1 MSPNDEGVPPPGAE
15 VESALA
21 DLTSPAPLDF
31 GLRVLRRVGIPRD
44 RYDSYVRLETDSG
57 GLYVAFSPQAVTGA
71 VLETMVVSTEMFEEL
86 HWSRTGRTAI
96 RGTVPL
102 TGLRTAVRTGRAG
115 RLPVDLGPLPSGQRA
130 VLEAVRR
137 VPKGQLRPASW
148 IAREAGVDEES
159 VVPDALRANPVVLL
173 VPCHRVT
180 YEDGT
185 PCDAAYL
192 PGTGRALRSAE
203 GIDMARFAR
212 FARDGTVLLG
222 SDTTRIFCHPTC
234 AHARRITPAHQRPFH
249 NAAEARG
256 AGYRACLVCRPV
268 AA

>member
-1 MSPNDEGVPPPGAE
+1 MSPNDEGVPSSEAE

-31 GLRVLRRVGIPRD
+31 GLRVLRRVGIPED

-57 GLYVAFSPQAVTGA
+57 GLYVAFSPRAVTGA
-71 VLETMVVSTEMFEEL
+71 VLEAMVVSTEMFEEL

-96 RGTVPL
+96 RATVPL
-102 TGLRTAVRTGRAG
+102 PGLRTAVRTGRAG
-115 RLPVDLGPLPSGQRA
+115 KLPIDLGPLPAGQRA
-130 VLEAVRR
+130 VLEAVRS
-137 VPKGQLRPASW
+137 VPKGQLRPTGW
-148 IAREAGVDEES
+148 IAREAGVDDGT
-159 VVPDALRANPVVLL
+159 VVAEALRANPVMLL

-203 GIDMARFAR
+203 GIDMGRFTEFAR
-212 FARDGTVLLG
+212 HGTLLLG

-234 AHARRITPAHQRPFH
+234 AHARRITPPHQRPFH
-249 NAAEARG
+249 SAAEARR

>member
-1 MSPNDEGVPPPGAE
+1 VSPNDEGVPPSGVE
-15 VESALA
+15 VENALA

-31 GLRVLRRVGIPRD
+31 GLRVLRHVGVPQD

-57 GLYVAFSPQAVTGA
+57 GLYVAFSPHAVTGA

-96 RGTVPL
+96 RCTVPFP
-102 TGLRTAVRTGRAG
+102 GLRTAVRTGRA
-115 RLPVDLGPLPSGQRA
+115 RNLAIDLGSMPVGQRA
-130 VLEAVRR
+130 VLEAVRS
-137 VPKGQLRPASW
+137 VPKGQLRPTSW
-148 IAREAGVDEES
+148 IAREAGADDAK
-159 VVPDALRANPVVLL
+159 VVEALRANPVTLL

-192 PGTGRALRSAE
+192 PSIGQALRHAE
-203 GIDMARFAR
+203 SIDMDRFAE
-212 FARDGTVLLG
+212 FAQHGAVLLG
-222 SDTTRIFCHPTC
+222 SATTRIYCHPTC
-234 AHARRITPAHQRPFH
+234 AHARRITPPHQRPFH
-249 NAAEARG
+249 SAAEAYQ
-256 AGYRACLVCRPV
+256 AGYRACRVCRPV